1 MKMKNSK
8 IIKHVLFLLAISA
21 GFLLVQSCVVYQG
34 YRVPPVTVS
43 EIVQMSKDSIPAKE
57 IISKIQNSHTVYRL
71 KADQLAELKK
81 EGVSSDV
88 INYMEQTH
96 LEAVRQN
103 QQLEDLNY
111 WWPGWDGYWYGGP
124 AFGWPNNYWNYNW
137 GAGVHFDHDHEG
149 GYVVHHSHDRDG
161 GGRR

>member
-1 MKMKNSK
+1 MKNLK
-8 IIKHVLFLLAISA
+8 IIKRVLFLMTIGA
-21 GFLLVQSCVVYQG
+21 GLLLVQSCVVYQD

-43 EIVQMSKDSIPAKE
+43 EIVQMSKDSVPAKE

-71 KADQLAELKK
+71 KADQLAQLEK
-81 EGVSSDV
+81 EGVAPDV

-96 LEAVRQN
+96 LDAIKQN
-103 QQLEDLNY
+103 QQLDDWNY

-124 AFGWPNNYWNYNW
+124 AFGWPYNYWNYNW
-137 GAGVHFDHDHEG
+137 GVGVHFNHEYLGGHHVDHDRG
-149 GYVVHHSHDRDG
+149 G